1 MKQVETNTIEI
12 LYVLGTMNLFPANQ
26 TNLLEVK

>member
-1 MKQVETNTIEI
+1 MKQVETNTTEI

-26 TNLLEVK
+26 TNLP

>member
-1 MKQVETNTIEI
+1 MKQAETNTIEI

-26 TNLLEVK
+26 TNLL